1 MEPNYCCF
9 ASSVSS
15 RYSRP
20 FHVVVT
26 FCLEG
31 VQLNI
36 FGLSLRVCHSYL
48 LYCPPPSQ
56 TQIPWELRWAP
67 NWKKRCEYYIPR
79 RGIITVS
86 TLRFCATFS
95 FHPFIKRPVLLQAP
109 ENVFVF
115 AICLAKLQATNH
127 LALIALL
134 AEQNWSC
141 LDCLAFVQKP
151 KLSGCSCSAL
161 WTVSQTLWCLSGP
174 SIQRLSGWV
183 LLSLPVK
190 HLIQTSWVL
199 HDISV
204 YSDFHNL
211 HVKVWQTINCLCNK
225 AVSWELK
232 LLVDWLIK
240 CKTSILTSQLWEC
253 SAFLCLMWEWI

>member
-1 MEPNYCCF
+1 MQGGVSEGLSLKGWKCFWCNPARSLWFTVSLCLRVTAFASLSYILGHRHCTYTHILFKLMCTHAHTHSLQVHWIPGRTREWFPSEKCNCIGVLESNTVLMEPNYCCF

-48 LYCPPPSQ
+48 LHCPPPPQ

-109 ENVFVF
+109 KMSLFLQF
-115 AICLAKLQATNH
+115 ALQNCRQQIILHWSHFLQSRTDPV
-127 LALIALL
+127 LI
-134 AEQNWSC
+134 
-141 LDCLAFVQKP
+141 V
-151 KLSGCSCSAL
+151 
-161 WTVSQTLWCLSGP
+161 
-174 SIQRLSGWV
+174 
-183 LLSLPVK
+183 
-190 HLIQTSWVL
+190 
-199 HDISV
+199 
-204 YSDFHNL
+204 
-211 HVKVWQTINCLCNK
+211 
-225 AVSWELK
+225 
-232 LLVDWLIK
+232 
-240 CKTSILTSQLWEC
+240 
-253 SAFLCLMWEWI
+253 